1 MCCTRYD
8 RRTGPSHGLTAPSS
22 LVQREWLVSY
32 VEDASVLLRAFCT
45 ITQDGCLRIVNWAAH
60 ALVLDPW
67 PATTWHI
74 PIAWLVPT
82 GNVGYTPLDNLHCA
96 IGVRSLLTGKLGVP
110 AFHKSI
116 GMLPDL
122 QCVRGLHPVWLPL
135 SRGWLHNLHNLGIRG
150 REFITYWLL
159 ADDKRA
165 A

>member
-1 MCCTRYD
+1 MDCALRSRCHLEAQCITWPVHGRVVSLPWRSDPTRYD

-22 LVQREWLVSY
+22 LVQRDIY

-96 IGVRSLLTGKLGVP
+96 IGVRSLLTVRWQLPHLCHESILYSTLGEL
-110 AFHKSI
+110 I
-116 GMLPDL
+116 
-122 QCVRGLHPVWLPL
+122 
-135 SRGWLHNLHNLGIRG
+135 N
-150 REFITYWLL
+150 
-159 ADDKRA
+159 
-165 A
+165 

>member
-1 MCCTRYD
+1 MDGSKELSGSMCCTRYD

-82 GNVGYTPLDNLHCA
+82 GNVGYTPLDNLHFIRMIVLGA
-96 IGVRSLLTGKLGVP
+96 VAGFTTLAYVGVS
-110 AFHKSI
+110 S
-116 GMLPDL
+116 
-122 QCVRGLHPVWLPL
+122 
-135 SRGWLHNLHNLGIRG
+135 
-150 REFITYWLL
+150 
-159 ADDKRA
+159 
-165 A
+165 